1 MKVRRRA
8 MYKALRLYYFL
19 ADIVGYPPCIL
30 AVALAWLC
38 QCLGN
43 LLMRIHMLGLIFR
56 LTWRKKDKQKSR

>member
-8 MYKALRLYYFL
+8 MYKALRLYYF
-19 ADIVGYPPCIL
+19 AIL

-56 LTWRKKDKQKSR
+56 LTRRKKDKQKSR

>member
-1 MKVRRRA
+1 M
-8 MYKALRLYYFL
+8 
-19 ADIVGYPPCIL
+19 

-56 LTWRKKDKQKSR
+56 LTRRKKDKQKSR

>member
-1 MKVRRRA
+1 MLCVFTISWLTLLA
-8 MYKALRLYYFL
+8 IRL
-19 ADIVGYPPCIL
+19 AIL